1 MALNNPVP
9 GSGWNENGG
18 YDGDSGLDILVP
30 ANTPCICAA
39 DGVVEYAELGHTIW
53 W

>member
-1 MALNNPVP
+1 MALTNPVP

-30 ANTPCICAA
+30 ANTPCVCAA
-39 DGVVEYAELGHTIW
+39 DGVVEYA
-53 W
+53 